1 MYKYQD
7 KMMMRAD
14 ILVNVLFN
22 SRLFQYSASTSQRG
36 VLKSVEVIEADLVE
50 AIGNGH

>member
-1 MYKYQD
+1 MT
-7 KMMMRAD
+7 MRVD

-22 SRLFQYSASTSQRG
+22 SRLFQYSAFRFNRG
-36 VLKSVEVIEADLVE
+36 VLKSVEVIEADWVE